1 MELRQLEYFLAIAEC
16 GNIAE
21 ASRKLHVSPPALSTT
36 LKDLER
42 ELGFN
47 LFDRNGRRLAINES
61 GKYFAQRARS
71 MFAIL
76 NDAQQTA
83 RENLSE
89 RQRIVNCRVDIP
101 LGRIGKHLFH
111 GFHEQHPDTV
121 LRMGFADSALVGKES
136 SAIDLEIIGTMS
148 ELEQNER
155 TAKIGYER
163 FMAVLPADHRLAER
177 DSLSLTDLKDEY
189 FLLGEPGAMRTVVEA
204 MFTQAGFFPK
214 VIAEMQLYCETLQLV
229 RAGMGC
235 CIAAE
240 YTWFQDNEPE
250 LAIKPLEGTA
260 EGRYLYARI
269 PQDREPSKATW
280 VLLDYIRTNSGK
292 LMS

>member
-21 ASRKLHVSPPALSTT
+21 ASRKLHVSSPALSTT

-76 NDAQQTA
+76 NDAQHTV

-89 RQRIVNCRVDIP
+89 RQRTVNCRVDIP
-101 LGRIGKHLFH
+101 LGRIGKHLFR

-136 SAIDLEIIGTMS
+136 SAIDLETIGSTTD
-148 ELEQNER
+148 LEQNER

-163 FMAVLPADHRLAER
+163 FVAVPPSNHHLAER
-177 DSLSLTDLKDEY
+177 NSLTLADLKDEY

-204 MFTQAGFFPK
+204 MFTQAGFTPK

-240 YTWFQDNEPE
+240 YTWFQDSEPE
-250 LAIKPLEGTA
+250 LAIRPLEGTA

-280 VLLDYIRTNSGK
+280 DLLDYIRTNSGK

>member
-21 ASRKLHVSPPALSTT
+21 ASRKLHVSSPALSTT

-76 NDAQQTA
+76 NDAQHTV

-89 RQRIVNCRVDIP
+89 RQRTVNCRVDIP
-101 LGRIGKHLFH
+101 LGRIGKNLFR

-136 SAIDLEIIGTMS
+136 SAIDLEIIGSTTD
-148 ELEQNER
+148 LEQNER

-163 FMAVLPADHRLAER
+163 FVAVLPSNHHLAER
-177 DSLSLTDLKDEY
+177 NSLTLADLKDEY

-250 LAIKPLEGTA
+250 LAIRPLEGTA

-280 VLLDYIRTNSGK
+280 DLLDYIRTNSGK